1 MFLAGAAG
9 WSSKIRTTEHWNNVK
24 ITDDHDKQESE
35 TTTDSTNN
43 SFNKCCYNEAQLQVE
58 VKKVS
63 LRWEKY
69 HHVHMLMGVNERK
82 SHDAGDRG

>member
-35 TTTDSTNN
+35 TTTDSTN
-43 SFNKCCYNEAQLQVE
+43 SFNKCCYNEA
-58 VKKVS
+58 
-63 LRWEKY
+63 
-69 HHVHMLMGVNERK
+69 
-82 SHDAGDRG
+82 